1 MTFIDPRDIAFW
13 LYDWLGADALT
24 GHPVYEDHSRETF
37 DAILELSAR
46 LAADRFATH
55 YKKSDRVEPI
65 LENGIVRVIPEIKQ
79 ALADYAGAG
88 LFAASFAPE
97 HGGLGLPHVVDAAA
111 LAHFMAAN
119 ISTAAYPMLTAAN
132 ARVLVRFGTKAQ
144 IETFALPEIAG
155 KTLGTMCLSEPQA
168 GSSLADVMTRAVP
181 DGDDG
186 LGPRYRLTGNKMWI
200 SSGDHDITD
209 NIIHLVLAKIPGD
222 DGKLPLGTGGI
233 TLFIVPK
240 LLPDG
245 TRNDIGVAGLNH
257 KMGYRGIP
265 NCLLNFGEGGG
276 AVGWRLGEAG
286 QGLAIMFHMMN
297 EARLFVGLG
306 AAALAARGYRQSLDY
321 ARERLQGRP
330 AAVKD
335 PSQPQ
340 RPIIEHADV
349 KRMLLAQKA
358 FSEGALS
365 LILYCAALMDRSKI
379 ANDATERAGLESLIG
394 LLTPV
399 AKSWPSEFGL
409 AANDFAI
416 QIHGGYGYTRDFDV
430 EQIYRDNRLNPIH
443 EGTHGIQAI
452 DLLGRKII
460 RDRGVA
466 LAALGSRIAETVADA
481 SAISGLKG
489 LAEQLSTVW
498 QKVDHTVSVLRSYGP
513 SPQRGEGGARPPGRE
528 GEGAASEANLLLRQQ
543 PNGATPSPGA
553 LRHPLPVGARVDP
566 LDNASAFLSA
576 FGHLVVGWLWLDQ
589 ATTIHGNLDVDPSFR
604 EGKLR
609 ACRYFIEVELPKTAP
624 LLATVLSLNDVAA
637 TMPEDAF

>member
-1 MTFIDPRDIAFW
+1 MSFVDPRDIAFW

-24 GHPVYEDHSRETF
+24 GHPAYADHSRETF
-37 DAILELSAR
+37 DAVLELSER
-46 LAADRFATH
+46 LAAERFATH
-55 YKKSDRVEPI
+55 YKKSDRVEPS
-65 LENGIVRVIPEIKQ
+65 LENGVVRVIPEIKQ
-79 ALADYAGAG
+79 ALTAYAEAG

-97 HGGLGLPHVVDAAA
+97 HGGLGLPHVVDAAV

-119 ISTAAYPMLTAAN
+119 ISTAGFPMLTAAN
-132 ARVLVRFGTKAQ
+132 ARVLVKFGTQAQ

-155 KTLGTMCLSEPQA
+155 TTFGTMCLSEPQA
-168 GSSLADVMTRAVP
+168 GSSLADVMTRATP
-181 DGDDG
+181 GGDDA

-200 SSGDHDITD
+200 SSGDHDITA
-209 NIIHLVLAKIPGD
+209 NIIHLVLAKIPGT
-222 DGKLPLGTGGI
+222 DGKLPPGTGGI

-240 LLPDG
+240 VLPDG
-245 TRNDIGVAGLNH
+245 TRNDVRVAGLNH

-265 NCLLNFGEGGG
+265 NCLLNFGEAGG

-297 EARLFVGLG
+297 EARIFVGLG

-330 AAVKD
+330 ASAKD

-340 RPIIEHADV
+340 RPIIQHADV

-365 LILYCAALMDRSKI
+365 LILYCAHLIDRERV
-379 ANDATERAGLESLIG
+379 AGDETERARLSALLG

-430 EQIYRDNRLNPIH
+430 EQVYRDNRLNPIH

-460 RDRGVA
+460 RDKGVA
-466 LAALGSRIAETVADA
+466 LAALGAEIAQTVADA
-481 SAISGLKG
+481 SAITALAG
-489 LAEQLSTVW
+489 LAREIDQLWGRIDAST
-498 QKVDHTVSVLRSYGP
+498 
-513 SPQRGEGGARPPGRE
+513 RGMMALGDPAGA
-528 GEGAASEANLLLRQQ
+528 
-543 PNGATPSPGA
+543 
-553 LRHPLPVGARVDP
+553 

-589 ATTIHGNLDVDPSFR
+589 AVTIFNDGECARPFR

-609 ACRYFIEVELPKTAP
+609 ACRYFIEV
-624 LLATVLSLNDVAA
+624 
-637 TMPEDAF
+637 

>member
-1 MTFIDPRDIAFW
+1 LSFIDPRDIAFW
-13 LYDWLGADALT
+13 LYDWLGADALA
-24 GHPVYEDHSRETF
+24 GHPAYADHSRETF
-37 DAILELSAR
+37 DAVLALAER

-55 YKKSDRVEPI
+55 YKKSDRVEPT
-65 LENGIVRVIPEIKQ
+65 LENGVVRVIPEVRQ
-79 ALADYAGAG
+79 ALEAYAEAG

-97 HGGLGLPHVVDAAA
+97 HGGLGLPHVVDAAV

-119 ISTAAYPMLTAAN
+119 IATAGFPMLTAAN
-132 ARVLVRFGTKAQ
+132 ARVLVKFGTKAQ
-144 IETFALPEIAG
+144 IETFALAEIAG

-181 DGDDG
+181 DGEDG

-209 NIIHLVLAKIPGD
+209 NIIHLVLAKIPGE
-222 DGKLPLGTGGI
+222 DGKLPPGTAGI

-245 TRNDIGVAGLNH
+245 SRNDLRVAGLNH

-265 NCLLNFGEGGG
+265 NCLLNFGEAGG

-297 EARLFVGLG
+297 EARIFVGLG

-330 AAVKD
+330 VSAKD
-335 PSQPQ
+335 PAQPQ

-365 LILYCAALMDRSKI
+365 LILYCAHLIDRELV
-379 ANDATERAGLESLIG
+379 AGDETERARLIALLG
-394 LLTPV
+394 MLTPV

-460 RDRGVA
+460 RDKGVA
-466 LAALGSRIAETVADA
+466 LAALGAEIAQTLADA
-481 SAISGLKG
+481 SAVTELAG
-489 LAEQLSTVW
+489 LA
-498 QKVDHTVSVLRSYGP
+498 
-513 SPQRGEGGARPPGRE
+513 
-528 GEGAASEANLLLRQQ
+528 SELDRLWI
-543 PNGATPSPGA
+543 
-553 LRHPLPVGARVDP
+553 RVDAVARRLTALDDP
-566 LDNASAFLSA
+566 ASALDNASSFLSA

-589 ATTIHGNLDVDPSFR
+589 AVTIFHDGDCARSFR

-609 ACRYFIEVELPKTAP
+609 ACRYFIEAELPKAVP
-624 LLATVLSLNDVAA
+624 LLDLVAGLNDAAA

>member
-1 MTFIDPRDIAFW
+1 MSFIDPRDIAFW
-13 LYDWLGADALT
+13 LYDWLGADALA
-24 GHPVYEDHSRETF
+24 GHPAYADHSRETF
-37 DAILELSAR
+37 DAVLALAER

-55 YKKSDRVEPI
+55 YKKSDRVEPT
-65 LENGIVRVIPEIKQ
+65 LENGVVRVIPEVRQ
-79 ALADYAGAG
+79 ALEAYAEAG

-97 HGGLGLPHVVDAAA
+97 HGGLGLPHVVDAAV

-119 ISTAAYPMLTAAN
+119 IATAGFPMLTAAN
-132 ARVLVRFGTKAQ
+132 ARVLVKFGTKAQ
-144 IETFALPEIAG
+144 IETFALAEIAG

-181 DGDDG
+181 DGEDG

-209 NIIHLVLAKIPGD
+209 NIIHLVLAKIPGE
-222 DGKLPLGTGGI
+222 DGKLPPGTAGI

-245 TRNDIGVAGLNH
+245 SRNDLRVAGLNH

-265 NCLLNFGEGGG
+265 NCLLNFGEAGG

-297 EARLFVGLG
+297 EARIFVGLG

-330 AAVKD
+330 VSAKD
-335 PSQPQ
+335 PAQPQ

-365 LILYCAALMDRSKI
+365 LILYCAHLIDRELV
-379 ANDATERAGLESLIG
+379 AGDETERARLIALLG
-394 LLTPV
+394 MLTPV

-460 RDRGVA
+460 RDKGVA
-466 LAALGSRIAETVADA
+466 LAALGAEIAQTLADA
-481 SAISGLKG
+481 SAVTELAG
-489 LAEQLSTVW
+489 LA
-498 QKVDHTVSVLRSYGP
+498 
-513 SPQRGEGGARPPGRE
+513 
-528 GEGAASEANLLLRQQ
+528 SELDRLWI
-543 PNGATPSPGA
+543 
-553 LRHPLPVGARVDP
+553 RVDAVARRLTALDDP
-566 LDNASAFLSA
+566 ASALDNASSFLSA

-589 ATTIHGNLDVDPSFR
+589 AVTIFHDGDCARSFR

-609 ACRYFIEVELPKTAP
+609 ACRYFIEAELPKAVP
-624 LLATVLSLNDVAA
+624 LLDLVAGLNDAAA

>member
-1 MTFIDPRDIAFW
+1 VSFIDPRDIAFW

-24 GHPVYEDHSRETF
+24 RHPTYADHSRETF

-46 LAADRFATH
+46 LAAHRFASH
-55 YKKSDRVEPI
+55 YKKSDRVEPT
-65 LENGIVRVIPEIKQ
+65 LENGIVRVIPEVKQ
-79 ALADYAGAG
+79 ALKDYAEAG

-97 HGGLGLPHVVDAAA
+97 HGGLGLPHVVDAAV

-119 ISTAAYPMLTAAN
+119 IATAGFPMLTAAN
-132 ARVLVRFGTKAQ
+132 ARVLVKFGTPAQ
-144 IETFALPEIAG
+144 IETFALPEIEG
-155 KTLGTMCLSEPQA
+155 RTLGTMCLSEPQA
-168 GSSLADVMTRAVP
+168 GSSLADVMTRAVA
-181 DGDDG
+181 DGEDE

-222 DGKLPLGTGGI
+222 DGKLPFGTGGI

-245 TRNDIGVAGLNH
+245 TRNDVRVAGLNH

-265 NCLLNFGEGGG
+265 NCLLNFGEADG

-286 QGLAIMFHMMN
+286 QGLVIMFHMMN

-330 AAVKD
+330 APVKD
-335 PSQPQ
+335 PSRPQ

-365 LILYCAALMDRSKI
+365 LILYCAVLMDRSKI
-379 ANDATERAGLESLIG
+379 AVDETERAGLESLIG

-409 AANDFAI
+409 AANDYAI

-452 DLLGRKII
+452 DLVGRKII
-460 RDRGVA
+460 RDKGVA
-466 LAALGSRIAETVADA
+466 LAQLGSQIADTVDRAGHHDV
-481 SAISGLKG
+481 LRP
-489 LAEQLSTVW
+489 LAESLAGSWAQLQATVETLIAL
-498 QKVDHTVSVLRSYGP
+498 KDS
-513 SPQRGEGGARPPGRE
+513 AR
-528 GEGAASEANLLLRQQ
+528 A
-543 PNGATPSPGA
+543 
-553 LRHPLPVGARVDP
+553 

-576 FGHLVVGWLWLDQ
+576 FGHIVVAWLWLSQ
-589 ATTIHGNLDVDPSFR
+589 MLTMGALDDECDPAWR
-604 EGKLR
+604 AGKLR
-609 ACRYFIEVELPKTAP
+609 ACRYFIAVELPKAGP
-624 LLATVLSLNDVAA
+624 LLAAVSSLNDVAA
-637 TMPEDAF
+637 TMPQDGF

>member
-1 MTFIDPRDIAFW
+1 MPFIDPRDIAFW

-24 GHPVYEDHSRETF
+24 GHPAYADHSRETF
-37 DAILELSAR
+37 DAVLALAER

-55 YKKSDRVEPI
+55 YKKSDRVEPT
-65 LENGIVRVIPEIKQ
+65 LENGVVRVIPEIKQ
-79 ALADYAGAG
+79 ALKDYAEAG
-88 LFAASFAPE
+88 LFAASFDPE
-97 HGGLGLPHVVDAAA
+97 HGGLGLPHVIDAASM
-111 LAHFMAAN
+111 AHFMAAN
-119 ISTAAYPMLTAAN
+119 IATAAYPMLAAAN
-132 ARVLVRFGTKAQ
+132 ARVLVKFGTPAQ
-144 IETFALPEIAG
+144 IETFALSEIEG
-155 KTLGTMCLSEPQA
+155 TTFGTMCLSEPQA
-168 GSSLADVMTRAVP
+168 GSSLADVVTRAAP
-181 DGDDG
+181 DGDDE

-222 DGKLPLGTGGI
+222 DGKLPPGTGGI

-240 LLPDG
+240 ILPDG
-245 TRNDIGVAGLNH
+245 TRNDVQVAGLNH
-257 KMGYRGIP
+257 KMGYRGIS
-265 NCLLNFGEGGG
+265 NCLLNFGEAGG
-276 AVGWRLGEAG
+276 AVGWRLGAAG

-297 EARLFVGLG
+297 EARIFVGLG

-330 AAVKD
+330 TSAKD
-335 PSQPQ
+335 PAQPQ

-365 LILYCAALMDRSKI
+365 LILYCAHLIDRERV
-379 ANDATERAGLESLIG
+379 AGDETERARLSSLLG

-430 EQIYRDNRLNPIH
+430 EQVYRDNRINPIH
-443 EGTHGIQAI
+443 EGTHGIQGI

-460 RDRGVA
+460 RDKGVA
-466 LAALGSRIAETVADA
+466 LAVLGAEIARTVADA
-481 SAISGLKG
+481 SAIPALEG
-489 LAEQLSTVW
+489 LA
-498 QKVDHTVSVLRSYGP
+498 
-513 SPQRGEGGARPPGRE
+513 GELNHLWG
-528 GEGAASEANLLLRQQ
+528 
-543 PNGATPSPGA
+543 
-553 LRHPLPVGARVDP
+553 RVDAVARRLMVLGDP
-566 LDNASAFLSA
+566 AGALDNASAFLTA

-589 ATTIHGNLDVDPSFR
+589 AATIHGDAACSRSFR

-609 ACRYFIEVELPKTAP
+609 ACRYFIEAELPKAVP
-624 LLATVLSLNDVAA
+624 LLDLVASLNDAAA

>member
-1 MTFIDPRDIAFW
+1 VSFIDPRDIAFW
-13 LYDWLGADALT
+13 LYDWLNAEALT
-24 GHPVYEDHSRETF
+24 KHPAYADHSRDTF

-46 LAADRFATH
+46 LAADRFAGH
-55 YKKSDRVEPI
+55 YKKSDRVEPT
-65 LENGIVRVIPEIKQ
+65 LESGIVRVIPEIKQ
-79 ALADYAGAG
+79 ALADYAEAG

-97 HGGLGLPHVVDAAA
+97 HGGLGLPHVVDAAV

-132 ARVLVRFGTKAQ
+132 ARVLVKFGTPAQ
-144 IETFALPEIAG
+144 IETFALAEIAG

-181 DGDDG
+181 GGEDR

-222 DGKLPLGTGGI
+222 DGKLPPGTGGI

-245 TRNDIGVAGLNH
+245 TRNDVRVAGLNH

-265 NCLLNFGEGGG
+265 NCLLNFGEAGG

-306 AAALAARGYRQSLDY
+306 AAALAVRGYRQSLDY

-340 RPIIEHADV
+340 RPIIQHADV

-365 LILYCAALMDRSKI
+365 LILYCAHLIDRERV
-379 ANDATERAGLESLIG
+379 AGDETERARLAALLG

-409 AANDFAI
+409 VANDFAI

-430 EQIYRDNRLNPIH
+430 EQVYRDNRLNPIH

-460 RDRGVA
+460 RDRGAA
-466 LAALGSRIAETVADA
+466 LAALGAEIAQTVDDA
-481 SAISGLKG
+481 SAITG
-489 LAEQLSTVW
+489 LAGL
-498 QKVDHTVSVLRSYGP
+498 
-513 SPQRGEGGARPPGRE
+513 
-528 GEGAASEANLLLRQQ
+528 ASELSHLWD
-543 PNGATPSPGA
+543 
-553 LRHPLPVGARVDP
+553 RVDAVARRLMA
-566 LDNASAFLSA
+566 LDHPASTLNNASAFLSA

-589 ATTIHGNLDVDPSFR
+589 ATTIHGNIEGDRPFR

-609 ACRYFIEVELPKTAP
+609 ACRYFIEAEMPKAIP
-624 LLATVLSLNDVAA
+624 LLELVNGLNDVAA

>member
-1 MTFIDPRDIAFW
+1 MSFIDPRDIAFW
-13 LYDWLGADALT
+13 LYDWLGADALAS
-24 GHPVYEDHSRETF
+24 HPVYADHSRETF
-37 DAILELSAR
+37 DAVLGLAQR

-55 YKKSDRVEPI
+55 YKKSDRVEPT
-65 LENGIVRVIPEIKQ
+65 LENGIVRVIPEVKQ
-79 ALADYAGAG
+79 ALKDYADAG
-88 LFAASFAPE
+88 LFAASFAAE
-97 HGGLGLPHVVDAAA
+97 HGGLGLPHVVDAAV

-119 ISTAAYPMLTAAN
+119 IATAGFPMLTAAN
-132 ARVLVRFGTKAQ
+132 ARVLVKFGTPVQ
-144 IETFALPEIAG
+144 IETFALSEIEG
-155 KTLGTMCLSEPQA
+155 KTFGTMCLSEPQA

-181 DGDDG
+181 DGEDE
-186 LGPRYRLTGNKMWI
+186 LGPRYRVTGNKMWI

-209 NIIHLVLAKIPGD
+209 NIIHLVLAKIPGE
-222 DGKLPLGTGGI
+222 DGKLPPGTGGI

-240 LLPDG
+240 VLPDG
-245 TRNDIGVAGLNH
+245 MRNDVRVAGLNH

-265 NCLLNFGEGGG
+265 NCLLNFGEAGG
-276 AVGWRLGEAG
+276 AVGWRLSEAG

-297 EARLFVGLG
+297 EARIFVGLG

-330 AAVKD
+330 ASAKD
-335 PSQPQ
+335 PAQPQ

-365 LILYCAALMDRSKI
+365 LILYCAHLIDRELVSG
-379 ANDATERAGLESLIG
+379 DETERARLSALLG

-430 EQIYRDNRLNPIH
+430 EQVYRDNRLNPIH

-460 RDRGVA
+460 RDKGIA
-466 LAALGSRIAETVADA
+466 LAALGAEIAQTVADA
-481 SAISGLKG
+481 SAITG
-489 LAEQLSTVW
+489 LAGLAREIDQLWGRIDASTRRLM
-498 QKVDHTVSVLRSYGP
+498 VLDGP
-513 SPQRGEGGARPPGRE
+513 AGA
-528 GEGAASEANLLLRQQ
+528 
-543 PNGATPSPGA
+543 
-553 LRHPLPVGARVDP
+553 
-566 LDNASAFLSA
+566 LDNASAFLTA
-576 FGHLVVGWLWLDQ
+576 FGHLVIGWLWLDQ
-589 ATTIHGNLDVDPSFR
+589 AVTIHGNLDIDRSFR

-609 ACRYFIEVELPKTAP
+609 ACRYFIEVELPKAGP

>member
-1 MTFIDPRDIAFW
+1 MSFIDPRDIAFW

-24 GHPVYEDHSRETF
+24 GHPAYADHSRETF
-37 DAILELSAR
+37 DAVLALAER

-55 YKKSDRVEPI
+55 YKKSDRVEPT
-65 LENGIVRVIPEIKQ
+65 LENGVVRVIPEVRE
-79 ALADYAGAG
+79 ALEAYAEAG

-97 HGGLGLPHVVDAAA
+97 HGGLGLPHVVDAAV

-119 ISTAAYPMLTAAN
+119 IATAGFPMLTAAN
-132 ARVLVRFGTKAQ
+132 ARVLVKFGTKAQ
-144 IETFALPEIAG
+144 IETFALAEIAG

-181 DGDDG
+181 DGEDG

-209 NIIHLVLAKIPGD
+209 NIIHLVLAKIPAEYGR
-222 DGKLPLGTGGI
+222 LPPGTGGI

-245 TRNDIGVAGLNH
+245 SRNDVRVAGLNH

-265 NCLLNFGEGGG
+265 NCLLNFGEAGG
-276 AVGWRLGEAG
+276 AVGWRLGAAG

-297 EARLFVGLG
+297 EARIFVGLG

-330 AAVKD
+330 VSAKD
-335 PSQPQ
+335 PAQPQ

-365 LILYCAALMDRSKI
+365 LILYCAHLIDRELV
-379 ANDATERAGLESLIG
+379 AGDETERARLIALLG
-394 LLTPV
+394 MLTPV

-460 RDRGVA
+460 RDKGVA
-466 LAALGSRIAETVADA
+466 LAALGAEIAQTLADA
-481 SAISGLKG
+481 SAVTELAG
-489 LAEQLSTVW
+489 LA
-498 QKVDHTVSVLRSYGP
+498 
-513 SPQRGEGGARPPGRE
+513 
-528 GEGAASEANLLLRQQ
+528 SELDRLWI
-543 PNGATPSPGA
+543 
-553 LRHPLPVGARVDP
+553 RVDAVARRLTALDDP
-566 LDNASAFLSA
+566 ASALDNASSFLSA

-589 ATTIHGNLDVDPSFR
+589 AVTIFHDGDCARSFR

-609 ACRYFIEVELPKTAP
+609 ACRYFIEAELPKAVP
-624 LLATVLSLNDVAA
+624 LLDLVARLNDVAA

>member
-1 MTFIDPRDIAFW
+1 LSFIDPRNLAFW

-24 GHPVYEDHSRETF
+24 GHPAYADHSRETF
-37 DAILELSAR
+37 DAVLELAAR
-46 LAADRFATH
+46 LATDRFADH

-65 LENGIVRVIPEIKQ
+65 LEKGVVRVIPEIKQ
-79 ALADYAGAG
+79 AMADYAQAG

-97 HGGLGLPHVVDAAA
+97 HGGLGLPHVVDTAVM
-111 LAHFMAAN
+111 AHFMAAN
-119 ISTAAYPMLTAAN
+119 IATAAFPMLTAAN
-132 ARVLVRFGTKAQ
+132 ARVLVKFGTPAQ

-155 KTLGTMCLSEPQA
+155 RSLGTMCLSEPQA

-181 DGDDG
+181 DGEDQ
-186 LGPRYRLTGNKMWI
+186 LGPSYRLTGNKMWI
-200 SSGDHDITD
+200 SGGDHDITD

-222 DGKLPLGTGGI
+222 DGKLPAGTGGI

-245 TRNDIGVAGLNH
+245 RRNDVRVAGLNH

-265 NCLLNFGEGGG
+265 NCLLNFGEAGG
-276 AVGWRLGEAG
+276 AVGYRLGEAG

-297 EARLFVGLG
+297 EARVFVGLG
-306 AAALAARGYRQSLDY
+306 AAALAMRGYRQSLDY
-321 ARERLQGRP
+321 ARERPQGRP
-330 AAVKD
+330 ATVKD
-335 PSQPQ
+335 PSLPQ

-358 FSEGALS
+358 FADGALS
-365 LILYCAALMDRSKI
+365 LILYCAHLMDRERV
-379 ANDATERAGLESLIG
+379 AGDETERARLSSLLG

-409 AANDFAI
+409 MANDFAI

-460 RDRGVA
+460 RDKGAA
-466 LAALGSRIAETVADA
+466 LAALGAEIAQTVADA
-481 SAISGLKG
+481 SVNADLRG
-489 LAEQLSTVW
+489 LAERLNDVW
-498 QKVDHTVSVLRSYGP
+498 LRVEHTVVVLRGHNS
-513 SPQRGEGGARPPGRE
+513 A
-528 GEGAASEANLLLRQQ
+528 
-543 PNGATPSPGA
+543 
-553 LRHPLPVGARVDP
+553 

-589 ATTIHGNLDVDPSFR
+589 AVAIHGNLEVDRSFR

-609 ACRYFIEVELPKTAP
+609 ACRYFIEVELPKAVP
-624 LLATVLSLNDVAA
+624 LLELVTSLNAVAA

>member
-24 GHPVYEDHSRETF
+24 GHPAYADHSRETF
-37 DAILELSAR
+37 DAVLELAER
-46 LAADRFATH
+46 LATDRFATH
-55 YKKSDRVEPI
+55 YKKSDRVEPS
-65 LENGIVRVIPEIKQ
+65 LENGVVRVIPEIKQ
-79 ALADYAGAG
+79 ALKDYAEAG

-111 LAHFMAAN
+111 MAHFMAAN
-119 ISTAAYPMLTAAN
+119 ISTAAFPMLTAAN
-132 ARVLVRFGTKAQ
+132 ARVLVKFGTPAQ

-155 KTLGTMCLSEPQA
+155 KTFGTMCLSEPQA

-181 DGDDG
+181 DGDDE

-209 NIIHLVLAKIPGD
+209 NIIHLVLAKIPGA
-222 DGKLPLGTGGI
+222 DGKLPPGTGGI

-240 LLPDG
+240 VLPDG
-245 TRNDIGVAGLNH
+245 TRNDVCVAGLNH

-265 NCLLNFGEGGG
+265 NCLLNFGEAGG

-297 EARLFVGLG
+297 EARIFVGLG

-330 AAVKD
+330 ALAKD
-335 PSQPQ
+335 PAQPQ
-340 RPIIEHADV
+340 RAIIEHTDV

-365 LILYCAALMDRSKI
+365 LILYCARLMDRERV
-379 ANDATERAGLESLIG
+379 AGDETERARLSSLLG

-430 EQIYRDNRLNPIH
+430 EQVYRDNRLNPIH

-460 RDRGVA
+460 RDKGVA
-466 LAALGSRIAETVADA
+466 MAALGAEIAQTVADA
-481 SAISGLKG
+481 SAVSGLAG
-489 LAEQLSTVW
+489 LARELDQLWGRIDAST
-498 QKVDHTVSVLRSYGP
+498 
-513 SPQRGEGGARPPGRE
+513 RGLMALDDPAGA
-528 GEGAASEANLLLRQQ
+528 
-543 PNGATPSPGA
+543 
-553 LRHPLPVGARVDP
+553 
-566 LDNASAFLSA
+566 LDNASAFLTA

-589 ATTIHGNLDVDPSFR
+589 ATIIHGDTGCDRSFR

-609 ACRYFIEVELPKTAP
+609 ACRYFIEAELPKAVP
-624 LLATVLSLNDVAA
+624 LLELVAGLNDVAA